1 MKAAGI
7 ILIILCIAALSGVV
21 YCYASSSIT
30 VNYTDCIATDPMS
43 QPELM
48 ELLKEQL
55 DTDTFTGMKLAS
67 DTAFSPAESLL
78 YTWTVRIS
86 NRTRIPAKAAEI
98 RIIPLSG
105 DIIQLPP
112 EIWVNPATGEIIHTS
127 GSKETIIQPGKDAE
141 ISVTV
146 LTGAKMHHVRE
157 AIVSWYLWGIP
168 FSERIT
174 IGQSSK

>member
-7 ILIILCIAALSGVV
+7 ILIIICIAALAGVV
-21 YCYASSSIT
+21 YYYASSSLT
-30 VNYTDCIATDPMS
+30 VTYVDCVATDPMT

-48 ELLKEQL
+48 ELLQEQL
-55 DTDTFTGMKLAS
+55 ETDTFAGMKLAA
-67 DTAFSPAESLL
+67 DTSFSPAESLL

-105 DIIQLPP
+105 DILQLPVS
-112 EIWVNPATGEIIHTS
+112 E
-127 GSKETIIQPGKDAE
+127 ETVIQPGKDAQ
-141 ISVTV
+141 ITVTV
-146 LTGAKMHHVRE
+146 LTGAKMHHVRD
-157 AIVSWYLWGIP
+157 ALVSWYLWGMP

-174 IGQSSK
+174 IGQSSR

>member
-7 ILIILCIAALSGVV
+7 ILIIICIAALAGVV
-21 YCYASSSIT
+21 YYYASSSLT
-30 VNYTDCIATDPMS
+30 VSYVDCIATDPMT

-48 ELLKEQL
+48 ELLKDQL
-55 DTDTFTGMKLAS
+55 EDGTFTGMKLTS
-67 DTAFSPAESLL
+67 EPSFSPAESLL

-105 DIIQLPP
+105 DIIQLPVP
-112 EIWVNPATGEIIHTS
+112 EETVIRPGE
-127 GSKETIIQPGKDAE
+127 DAE
-141 ISVTV
+141 IAVTV
-146 LTGAKMHHVRE
+146 LTGSNMHHVRE
-157 AIVSWYLWGIP
+157 AIVSWYLWGMP

>member
-7 ILIILCIAALSGVV
+7 ILIVLCIAALSGVV
-21 YCYASSSIT
+21 YYYASSSLT
-30 VNYTDCIATDPMS
+30 VSYVDCIATDPMS
-43 QPELM
+43 MPDLM

-55 DTDTFTGMKLAS
+55 DTGTFTGLKLTT
-67 DTAFSPAESLL
+67 DTDFSPAESLL

-86 NRTRIPAKAAEI
+86 NRTQIPAKAAEI

-105 DIIQLPP
+105 DILQLPVA
-112 EIWVNPATGEIIHTS
+112 EENV
-127 GSKETIIQPGKDAE
+127 IQPGEDAE

-157 AIVSWYLWGIP
+157 AVVSWYLWGMP

-174 IGQSSK
+174 IGQSSR

>member
-7 ILIILCIAALSGVV
+7 ILIIICIAALAGVV
-21 YCYASSSIT
+21 YYYASSSLT
-30 VNYTDCIATDPMS
+30 VSYVDCIATDPMS
-43 QPELM
+43 EPDLM
-48 ELLKEQL
+48 QLLKEQL
-55 DTDTFTGMKLAS
+55 DNGTFTGMKLAS
-67 DTAFSPAESLL
+67 DTSFSPAECLL

-105 DIIQLPP
+105 DILQMPVP
-112 EIWVNPATGEIIHTS
+112 E
-127 GSKETIIQPGKDAE
+127 ETVIQPGE
-141 ISVTV
+141 EGQITVTV

-157 AIVSWYLWGIP
+157 AIVSWYLWGMP

-174 IGQSSK
+174 IGQSSR

>member
-7 ILIILCIAALSGVV
+7 ILIIICIAALAGVV
-21 YCYASSSIT
+21 YYYASSSLT
-30 VNYTDCIATDPMS
+30 VTYVDCVATDPMT

-48 ELLKEQL
+48 ELLQEQL
-55 DTDTFTGMKLAS
+55 ETDTFAGMKLAA
-67 DTAFSPAESLL
+67 DTTFSPAESLL

-105 DIIQLPP
+105 DILQMP
-112 EIWVNPATGEIIHTS
+112 VSGETV
-127 GSKETIIQPGKDAE
+127 IQPGKDAQ
-141 ISVTV
+141 ITVTV

-157 AIVSWYLWGIP
+157 AIVSWYLWGMP

-174 IGQSSK
+174 IGQSSR

>member
-21 YCYASSSIT
+21 YFYASSSIT
-30 VNYTDCIATDPMS
+30 VNYLDCIATDPMS

-67 DTAFSPAESLL
+67 DTAFSPADSLL

-105 DIIQLPP
+105 DIIQLP
-112 EIWVNPATGEIIHTS
+112 VTD
-127 GSKETIIQPGKDAE
+127 ETVIQPGKDAE
-141 ISVTV
+141 ITVTV

-157 AIVSWYLWGIP
+157 AIVSWYLWGVP

-174 IGQSSK
+174 IGQSTR